1 MKKWIYSVV
10 CAAAVMSI
18 VGCSASD
25 NKLSSTAK
33 VVEIEDQ
40 NSLSVNRVEVQEKRK
55 TIEGD
60 WEFLELVETETP
72 WIYVRNLKAIE
83 EFGKFNEGGATWD
96 AKNNLIRFG
105 FTSVLDETKV
115 EENIYI
121 YAEVDVIKEEVTQKE
136 MVKSGKV
143 HPFDASLSD
152 KRLVEMG
159 KYFSD
164 IIKSNL

>member
-10 CAAAVMSI
+10 CAAAVMSM
-18 VGCSASD
+18 VGCSVQED
-25 NKLSSTAK
+25 KLSSTAK

-40 NSLSVNRVEVQEKRK
+40 NSLSANRVEVQEKRK
-55 TIEGD
+55 TLEGD

-72 WIYVRNLKAIE
+72 WIYVRNLKSLK
-83 EFGKFNEGGATWD
+83 EFGVLNEGGATWD

-105 FTSVLDETKV
+105 FTSVLDAKKV
-115 EENIYI
+115 EENTYI
-121 YAEVDVIKEEVTQKE
+121 YAEVDVVKEEVTQKE

-143 HPFDASLSD
+143 EPFDEALSD
-152 KRLVEMG
+152 ERLVEMG